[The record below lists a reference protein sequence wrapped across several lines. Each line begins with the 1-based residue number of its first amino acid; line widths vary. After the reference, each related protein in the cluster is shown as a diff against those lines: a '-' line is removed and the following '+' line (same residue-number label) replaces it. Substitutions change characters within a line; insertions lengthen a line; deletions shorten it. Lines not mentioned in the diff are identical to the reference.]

1 MSDRH
6 IWYSDREASALW
18 LMMFVVAT
26 TWPFTGVTA
35 VADEVSELSEVVELK
50 AVEPESWLARA
61 ALDMLMLF
69 NLATPSVDA

>member
-1 MSDRH
+1 
-6 IWYSDREASALW
+6 
-18 LMMFVVAT
+18 MMFVVASG
-26 TWPFTGVTA
+26 WPFTGVTA

-61 ALDMLMLF
+61 ALDRLMLF